1 MAKLTSARDR
11 SKRRASKRP
20 TSSKTRAQR
29 SRASS
34 NSSRV
39 TQSGQGG
46 RGARVTSAARRAS
59 TGSAR
64 VTTSTRPALPPGKK
78 GGPLATKPESA
89 RRQAAR
95 ARLRGAGKG
104 TTGGTRM
111 GKPGAGGPKTQP
123 RLTGTKTAGQRIR
136 SSGYADDIR
145 SLKRAV
151 KAGGQA
157 AKKAAAKLLK
167 LGIRYVPAT
176 KSFVKVAATRGG
188 KAAPGMI
195 IGGKIA
201 ASAGTRGAAQM
212 SKLGIT
218 GKKTAKTGD
227 APVYRTPLNKVGRS
241 QATSRKVGPKAV
253 KGGYTISKAA
263 REKAKAKTDNTPAQS
278 KLTKRGSTS
287 SAPKTTAPKVTAP
300 PKQKQTGDRDK
311 DMATWA
317 KANRKMIEKVGTKA
331 QRAILKQVDSQ
342 QKKKKRPDM
351 SGTLPSNRT
360 TA

>member
-1 MAKLTSARDR
+1 MAKPTSARER
-11 SKRRASKRP
+11 SKRRASRRP
-20 TSSKTRAQR
+20 TSSATRASR

-39 TQSGQGG
+39 TRSGQSG
-46 RGARVTSAARRAS
+46 RGARVTNAAGRTS

-78 GGPLATKPESA
+78 GGPLAKTESA
-89 RRQAAR
+89 RRQSAR
-95 ARLRGAGKG
+95 ARLRGAGQG

-145 SLKRAV
+145 SLKRVV
-151 KAGGQA
+151 KAGGQG

-167 LGIRYVPAT
+167 LGIRYAPAT

-212 SKLGIT
+212 SKLGIS
-218 GKKTAKTGD
+218 GN

-253 KGGYTISKAA
+253 KGGYTISKEA
-263 REKAKAKTDNTPAQS
+263 REKAKAKVDNTPAQS
-278 KLTKRGSTS
+278 KLTKKKPTP
-287 SAPKTTAPKVTAP
+287 AAPKVTAP

-317 KANRKMIEKVGTKA
+317 NANRKMINKVGTKA
-331 QRAILKQVDSQ
+331 QRAILARVDA
-342 QKKKKRPDM
+342 QKKKKKPNM
-351 SGTLPSNRT
+351 SGNTLSNKN

>member
-1 MAKLTSARDR
+1 MAKPTSARDR
-11 SKRRASKRP
+11 SKRRASRRP

-59 TGSAR
+59 TGNAR

-78 GGPLATKPESA
+78 GGPLAKTESA

-136 SSGYADDIR
+136 SSGYADDIK

-218 GKKTAKTGD
+218 GRKTAKTGD

-253 KGGYTISKAA
+253 KGGYTISKEA
-263 REKAKAKTDNTPAQS
+263 RKKAKAKTDSTPAQS
-278 KLTKRGSTS
+278 KLTKKDPTP
-287 SAPKTTAPKVTAP
+287 AAPKVTAR
-300 PKQKQTGDRDK
+300 PKQKQTGDRNK

-331 QRAILKQVDSQ
+331 QRAILARVDAQ

>member
-1 MAKLTSARDR
+1 MAKPTSARDR
-11 SKRRASKRP
+11 SKRRASRRP
-20 TSSKTRAQR
+20 TSSATRAAR

-39 TQSGQGG
+39 TRSGQGS
-46 RGARVTSAARRAS
+46 RGARVTNAAGRTS

-78 GGPLATKPESA
+78 GGPLAKTESA
-89 RRQAAR
+89 RRQSAR

-218 GKKTAKTGD
+218 RNATKSSD

-253 KGGYTISKAA
+253 EGGYTISKAA
-263 REKAKAKTDNTPAQS
+263 REKAKVSRGNSTKTDSTPAQS
-278 KLTKRGSTS
+278 KLTK
-287 SAPKTTAPKVTAP
+287 KDTTPKVTAP
-300 PKQKQTGDRDK
+300 PKQKQTGNRDK

-331 QRAILKQVDSQ
+331 QRAILARVDAQ

>member
-1 MAKLTSARDR
+1 MAKPTSARDR
-11 SKRRASKRP
+11 SKRRASRRP
-20 TSSKTRAQR
+20 TSSATRASR

-39 TQSGQGG
+39 TRSGQSG
-46 RGARVTSAARRAS
+46 RGARVTNAAGRTS

-78 GGPLATKPESA
+78 GGPLAKTESA

-95 ARLRGAGKG
+95 ARLRGAGQG

-201 ASAGTRGAAQM
+201 ASAGTPGAAQM

-218 GKKTAKTGD
+218 GRKTAKTGD

-241 QATSRKVGPKAV
+241 QATSRTVGPKAV
-253 KGGYTISKAA
+253 KGGYTISKEA
-263 REKAKAKTDNTPAQS
+263 REKAKVSRGNSAKTDSTPAQS
-278 KLTKRGSTS
+278 KLTKKDST
-287 SAPKTTAPKVTAP
+287 PKVTAA
-300 PKQKQTGDRDK
+300 PKQKQTVDRDK

-317 KANRKMIEKVGTKA
+317 NATRKMINKVGTKA
-331 QRAILKQVDSQ
+331 QRAILARVDA
-342 QKKKKRPDM
+342 QKKKKKPNM
-351 SGTLPSNRT
+351 SGNTLSNKN

>member
-1 MAKLTSARDR
+1 MAKPTSARDR

-20 TSSKTRAQR
+20 TSSKTRPQR

-89 RRQAAR
+89 RRQAAK

-151 KAGGQA
+151 KAGGSA

-188 KAAPGMI
+188 KLAPGMI

-201 ASAGTRGAAQM
+201 ASAGTPGAAQM
-212 SKLGIT
+212 SKLGIK
-218 GKKTAKTGD
+218 GN

-263 REKAKAKTDNTPAQS
+263 REKAKAKTDSTPAQS
-278 KLTKRGSTS
+278 KLTKKDPIP
-287 SAPKTTAPKVTAP
+287 AAPKVTAR
-300 PKQKQTGDRDK
+300 PKQKQTGNRDK

-331 QRAILKQVDSQ
+331 QRAILARVDAQ
-342 QKKKKRPDM
+342 QKKKKRPNM